1 MTTSIS
7 EFMARAHARAQ
18 ESRLQQAVVEQKAR
32 RVWSRFD
39 AKLEAA
45 REMSS
50 QTVENQRAIF
60 ELADARAWLSHIS
73 MDWSLMSTYMLYN
86 VAPDVVLMSV
96 DFDRLLRESKGAM
109 HEPSLAHLH
118 AANCRNP
125 FKRDIFK
132 ASAVVVPCHLLNSHW
147 GIVIIYVPQRK
158 VKMYDSL
165 SASSSYQAASRECL
179 LRIKKFLQFEH
190 CFLYDRAP
198 LGEDWVFE
206 VERVQQQRDAN
217 NCGVYACRFWESFCL
232 SRNNSDPIITDCL
245 NVFVG
250 RGSVEDYR
258 AVLIEG

>member
-125 FKRDIFK
+125 FKSSNKETIVEYMHVDFGRVF
-132 ASAVVVPCHLLNSHW
+132 VSHET
-147 GIVIIYVPQRK
+147 IRTQ
-158 VKMYDSL
+158 
-165 SASSSYQAASRECL
+165 L
-179 LRIKKFLQFEH
+179 LRT
-190 CFLYDRAP
+190 A
-198 LGEDWVFE
+198 
-206 VERVQQQRDAN
+206 
-217 NCGVYACRFWESFCL
+217 
-232 SRNNSDPIITDCL
+232 
-245 NVFVG
+245 
-250 RGSVEDYR
+250 
-258 AVLIEG
+258 